1 MGRLLAG
8 KWLFITLTGVLQ
20 VTVMFVWGMLVFGL
34 ELLSHLPGFALMTLA
49 TAAAAAGFGLVLATA
64 CRTRGSSS
72 GIATIVI
79 LMMSA
84 LGGSMF
90 PRFLMSEKM
99 QKIGLFTFNAWALD
113 GYIKVFWRNAP
124 LVELWPQL
132 SVLVLLTAAFLTI
145 ARRLARRWETV

>member
-1 MGRLLAG
+1 
-8 KWLFITLTGVLQ
+8 
-20 VTVMFVWGMLVFGL
+20 MFTWGALVFGL
-34 ELLSHLPGFALMTLA
+34 ELLSHLAGFALMTLA
-49 TAAAAAGFGLVLATA
+49 TAGAAAGFGLVLATA
-64 CRTRGSSS
+64 CRSRGQLS
-72 GIATIVI
+72 GIGTIVI

-99 QKIGLFTFNAWALD
+99 QKLGLFTFNGWALD

-132 SVLVLLTAAFLTI
+132 LVLVLLTAAFLTV
-145 ARRLARRWETV
+145 ARRLARRWETA